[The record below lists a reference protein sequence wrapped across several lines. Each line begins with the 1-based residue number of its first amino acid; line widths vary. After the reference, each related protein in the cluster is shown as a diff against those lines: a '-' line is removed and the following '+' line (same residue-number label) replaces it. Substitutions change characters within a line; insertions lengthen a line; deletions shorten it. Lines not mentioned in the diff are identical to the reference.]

1 MGRSDTRIDGTAFRG
16 FAVALLVGVT
26 GTGCV
31 RQHLDPAFG
40 ESARAIL
47 SRQAVPT
54 PPPDGLLRVLDGAS
68 AAQIHQNYRKS
79 LAIPDTRDE
88 LGKVPD
94 FEAGD

>member
-1 MGRSDTRIDGTAFRG
+1 MGHSDTRINGIGFGG
-16 FAVALLVGVT
+16 FAFALLVGVA
-26 GTGCV
+26 GPGCV
-31 RQHLDPAFG
+31 REHLDPAFG

-47 SRQAVPT
+47 TRQAVAS
-54 PPPDGLLRVLDGAS
+54 PPPDGLLQVLDGAS

-79 LAIPDTRDE
+79 LAISDTRDE